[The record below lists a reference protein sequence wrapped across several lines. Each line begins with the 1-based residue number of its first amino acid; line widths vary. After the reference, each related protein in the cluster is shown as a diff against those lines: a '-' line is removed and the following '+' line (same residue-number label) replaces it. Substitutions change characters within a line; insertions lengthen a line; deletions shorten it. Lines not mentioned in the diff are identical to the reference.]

1 MTCFFP
7 WFALEN
13 PRLAEHINIS
23 RRKKGLHD
31 LIIEQPADKDRV
43 QFLDREL
50 PALIASIIAGE
61 GLKKAGVG
69 RKRQV
74 SRTLSYVFLDMS
86 PHLWQ
91 TAPNK
96 IKNGQ
101 N

>member
-31 LIIEQPADKDRV
+31 LIIEQPADTDRV

-50 PALIASIIAGE
+50 PALIAAIIAGE
-61 GLKKAGVG
+61 
-69 RKRQV
+69 R
-74 SRTLSYVFLDMS
+74 RTLHD
-86 PHLWQ
+86 PPPIW
-91 TAPNK
+91 PNT
-96 IKNGQ
+96 NLRA
-101 N
+101 